1 MPAAGA
7 WLTADLRAAATELS
21 RRASGPESLAY
32 RALLNRAVILSALG
46 DHRTAIAVSDRA
58 LEMAALSP
66 EAHLVRARV
75 LHRAGDFE
83 RAFHEI
89 DVERAGTQ
97 GGAPWLG
104 LIFG

>member
-58 LEMAALSP
+58 LEMARPSLRRRTWFGPACCIAPVTSSVPSMKSTLSVLERK
-66 EAHLVRARV
+66 EAH
-75 LHRAGDFE
+75 H
-83 RAFHEI
+83 
-89 DVERAGTQ
+89 
-97 GGAPWLG
+97 G
-104 LIFG
+104 LA